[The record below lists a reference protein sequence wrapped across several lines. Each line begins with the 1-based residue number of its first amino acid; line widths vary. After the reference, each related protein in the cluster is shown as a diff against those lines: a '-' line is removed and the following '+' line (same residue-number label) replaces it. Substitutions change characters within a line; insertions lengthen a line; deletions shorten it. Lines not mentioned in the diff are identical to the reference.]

1 MAVSTEQAVGVLNKL
16 VEQLGKRQNDSGK
29 TSYGVDTL
37 TKAYDGDFQLR
48 YASDSFKEYFAGRY
62 TNFSDNW
69 CGIVA
74 DAPHER
80 LEPIGIRLRGENE
93 GDKGLW
99 ASWVDNDA
107 DALCDLALLDAI
119 VAKRSFAQVWGTK
132 DDEAVISWG
141 HPSQMIVGYDPATRA
156 RVSGAQVWR
165 DGDMEF
171 AALDWSGFL
180 WKFERAV
187 PQTSALEDAGFV
199 MPPGLMTGGW
209 TPRQPAED
217 DVWPLKNPMG
227 KVSFVE
233 LPNRP
238 RLVGEPIS
246 DIAGTLS
253 MQHAINLL
261 WAQLFAVSD
270 EATIGQRAIIGA
282 EQPVTPILDG
292 DGNVIGER
300 PVDLK
305 KLRQDDIL
313 WITDPGAKAHEW
325 TPAKLD
331 VFTSVI
337 EIAVGHIAAQTRTP
351 AHYLLI
357 GGTIANV
364 SGDAMKA
371 LETGLVKR
379 TEEKTQHFGRS
390 IRDVFELVALAKDD
404 DATAA
409 AVRGGK
415 VLWKDVENRSD
426 AQRAD
431 ALSKKR
437 DIGYPLRYLLE
448 LDGLPPEEIERVMAM
463 VVEEGTDPVLA
474 RILRPTPTNEPGA
487 TSGDDGD
494 ADSGV

>member
-1 MAVSTEQAVGVLNKL
+1 MATAEQAVGVLNKL
-16 VEQLGKRQNDSGK
+16 VTELGRRQNDSGS
-29 TSYGVDTL
+29 TLGVGTL
-37 TKAYDGDFQLR
+37 TKAYEGDFRLR
-48 YASDSFKEYFAGRY
+48 YASENFEEYFARRY
-62 TNFSDNW
+62 QHFSDNW
-69 CGIVA
+69 TGIVA

-80 LEPIGIRLRGENE
+80 LEPTGIRLE
-93 GDKGLW
+93 GAEKGDNDLW
-99 ASWVDNDA
+99 AAWVDNDA
-107 DALCDLALLDAI
+107 DALCDLAMLDAI
-119 VAKRSFAQVWGTK
+119 IAKRSFAHVWGDK
-132 DDEAVISWG
+132 DENPVINWG
-141 HPSQMIVGYDPATRA
+141 HPSQMIVGYDPGTR
-156 RVSGAQVWR
+156 RRISGAHVWR
-165 DGDMEF
+165 DGDTEF
-171 AALDWSGFL
+171 AALDYDGAL
-180 WKFERAV
+180 WKFQREVTGRGLV
-187 PQTSALEDAGFV
+187 DAGFV
-199 MPPGLMTGGW
+199 LPSGFTGENW

-217 DVWPLKNPMG
+217 DTWPLPNPMG
-227 KVSFVE
+227 KCSFVE

-238 RLVGEPIS
+238 RLVGEPSS
-246 DIAGTLS
+246 DIAGTLA

-282 EQPVTPILDG
+282 ERPVTPILNADG
-292 DGNVIGER
+292 DVVGEK

-313 WITDPGAKAHEW
+313 WITDPNAKAHEW
-325 TPAKLD
+325 TAAKLE
-331 VFTSVI
+331 VFTDVI

-379 TEEKTQHFGRS
+379 TEEKTQHFGRG
-390 IRDVFELVALAKDD
+390 IRDIFELVALVGD
-404 DATAA
+404 DAAKAA

-431 ALSKKR
+431 ALQKKK

-448 LDGLPPEEIERVMAM
+448 LDGLPPQEIERVMAM
-463 VVEEGTDPVLA
+463 REAEQSDPTLE
-474 RILRPTPTNEPGA
+474 RITRDLIDA
-487 TSGDDGD
+487 SG
-494 ADSGV
+494 SGE

>member
-1 MAVSTEQAVGVLNKL
+1 MATAQQAVTVLNKL
-16 VEQLGKRQNDSGK
+16 VAELSNRQNDAGN
-29 TSYGVDTL
+29 TFGVDTL
-37 TKAYDGDFQLR
+37 TKAYGGDFGLR
-48 YASDSFKEYFAGRY
+48 FASDNFREYFAKRY
-62 TNFSDNW
+62 QHFSDNW
-69 CGIVA
+69 TGIVA

-80 LEPIGIRLRGENE
+80 LEPTGIRLKGQDG
-93 GDKGLW
+93 GDDGLW
-99 ASWVDNDA
+99 GDWVENDA

-119 VAKRSFAQVWGTK
+119 IAKRSFARVWGDN
-132 DDEAVISWG
+132 DDRPTIHWG
-141 HPSQMIVGYDPATRA
+141 HPSQMIVGYDPATR
-156 RVSGAQVWR
+156 RRISGAFVWR
-165 DGDMEF
+165 DDSSEF
-171 AALDWSGFL
+171 AELDYDGSV
-180 WKFERAV
+180 WKFERPLAAE
-187 PQTSALEDAGFV
+187 ALLGSGFV
-199 MPPGLMTGGW
+199 LPGSLRGNW
-209 TPRQPAED
+209 EPRQPASD
-217 DVWPLKNPMG
+217 DTWPIPNPMD
-227 KVSFVE
+227 KCSFVE

-238 RLVGEPIS
+238 RLVGEPSS
-246 DIAGTLS
+246 DIAGTLA

-282 EQPVTPILDG
+282 EHPVVPILNADG
-292 DGNVIGER
+292 DVVGEK

-305 KLRQDDIL
+305 KLRHDDIL

-331 VFTSVI
+331 VFTNVI

-379 TEEKTQHFGRS
+379 TEEKTQHFGRA
-390 IRDVFELVALAKDD
+390 IRDVFELVALAKGDGGK
-404 DATAA
+404 AA

-431 ALSKKR
+431 ALSKKAQ
-437 DIGYPLRYLLE
+437 IGYPLRYLLE
-448 LDGLPPEEIERVMAM
+448 LDGLPPQEIDRVMKM
-463 VVEEGTDPVLA
+463 REDEQGDPFSL
-474 RILRPTPTNEPGA
+474 LDPA
-487 TSGDDGD
+487 TRANVKASGGD
-494 ADSGV
+494 AAAAGA

>member
-1 MAVSTEQAVGVLNKL
+1 MAVTAVQAIAVLEAL
-16 VEQLGKRQNDSGK
+16 VEELRNRQNDDGGNV
-29 TSYGVDTL
+29 YGVDTL
-37 TKAYDGDFQLR
+37 TKAYDGEFKLR

-69 CGIVA
+69 CGIVG

-80 LEPIGIRLRGENE
+80 LEPIGIRLRGQEK
-93 GDKGLW
+93 GDDDLW
-99 ASWVDNDA
+99 GAWVDNDA

-119 VAKRSFAQVWGTK
+119 VAKRSFAQVWGDK
-132 DDEAVISWG
+132 DENPIISWG
-141 HPSQMIVGYDPATRA
+141 HPSQMIVGYDPATRE
-156 RVSGAQVWR
+156 RISGAHVWL

-171 AALDWSGFL
+171 ATLDWAGHL
-180 WKFERAV
+180 WKFERSV
-187 PQTSALEDAGFV
+187 PSTS
-199 MPPGLMTGGW
+199 GLILPASFLQGGW
-209 TPRQPAED
+209 EPRHPATD

-238 RLVGEPIS
+238 RLVGEPLS
-246 DIAGTLS
+246 DISGTLA

-270 EATIGQRAIIGA
+270 EATIGQRIILGA
-282 EQPVTPILDG
+282 EMPEIPVL
-292 DGNVIGER
+292 NEAGEVVGSK

-305 KLRQDDIL
+305 KLRQKDVL
-313 WITDPGAKAHEW
+313 WVTDPNAKAFEW

-331 VFTSVI
+331 VFTNVI

-390 IRDVFELVALAKDD
+390 IRDIFELTALVKNDP
-404 DATAA
+404 ATAA

-463 VVEEGTDPVLA
+463 VEQEATDPILS
-474 RILRPTPTNEPGA
+474 RIMRPPATNEPGA

-494 ADSGV
+494 ADSGI

>member
-1 MAVSTEQAVGVLNKL
+1 MATAQQAVTVLNKL
-16 VEQLGKRQNDSGK
+16 VEELNRRQGDAG
-29 TSYGVDTL
+29 TTFGVDSL
-37 TKAYDGDFQLR
+37 TKAYSGDFSLR
-48 YASDSFKEYFAGRY
+48 FASDNFREYFAKRY
-62 TNFSDNW
+62 QHFSDNW
-69 CGIVA
+69 TGIVA

-80 LEPIGIRLRGENE
+80 LEPTGIRLKGQDG
-93 GDKGLW
+93 GDDGLW
-99 ASWVDNDA
+99 DDWLNNDA

-119 VAKRSFAQVWGTK
+119 IAKRSFAQVWGDH
-132 DDEAVISWG
+132 DDNPVINWG

-156 RVSGAQVWR
+156 RISGAHVWR

-171 AALDWSGFL
+171 AALDYGGDL
-180 WKFERAV
+180 WKFQR
-187 PQTSALEDAGFV
+187 SATHNTLTDSGFV
-199 MPPGLMTGGW
+199 LPANLLAGSW
-209 TPRQPAED
+209 EPRQESAD
-217 DVWPLKNPMG
+217 DTWPIPNPMG
-227 KVSFVE
+227 KNSFVE

-238 RLVGEPIS
+238 RLVGEPSS
-246 DIAGTLS
+246 DIAGTLA

-282 EQPVTPILDG
+282 EQPVTPILDA
-292 DGNVIGER
+292 DGNVVGER
-300 PVDLK
+300 AVDLK
-305 KLRQDDIL
+305 KLRHDDIL

-331 VFTSVI
+331 VFTNVI

-379 TEEKTQHFGRS
+379 TEEKTQHFGRA
-390 IRDVFELVALAKDD
+390 IRDIFELTALARGDQAK
-404 DATAA
+404 AA
-409 AVRGGK
+409 AVHAGK

-431 ALSKKR
+431 ALSKKAQ
-437 DIGYPLRYLLE
+437 IGYPLRYLLE
-448 LDGLPPEEIERVMAM
+448 LDGLPPQEIDRVMDMRDA
-463 VVEEGTDPVLA
+463 ESDPFSL
-474 RILRPTPTNEPGA
+474 LDPA
-487 TSGDDGD
+487 TRANVKASGGD
-494 ADSGV
+494 ATAAGA